1 MLSIFCI
8 VDLLHKSATNQ
19 QCIIFKSATLT
30 SSTNWL
36 VKRIFSSPSKY
47 VSLDF
52 RAETHLH
59 RISSIESFLGK
70 QYSVFVVYY

>member
-19 QCIIFKSATLT
+19 QCIIFKT